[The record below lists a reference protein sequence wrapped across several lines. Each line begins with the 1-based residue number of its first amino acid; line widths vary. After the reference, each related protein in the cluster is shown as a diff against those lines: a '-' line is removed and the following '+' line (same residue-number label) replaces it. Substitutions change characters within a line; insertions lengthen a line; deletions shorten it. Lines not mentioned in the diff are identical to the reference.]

1 MHVSMYGRTIH
12 ERVAVA
18 ASYTAVISTASYT
31 AIIHRPIM
39 KKAAIILRRP
49 NALLLGGG
57 NVISSGV
64 LEKLQRFTTSDSL
77 AHMVAVS

>member
-1 MHVSMYGRTIH
+1 
-12 ERVAVA
+12 
-18 ASYTAVISTASYT
+18 
-31 AIIHRPIM
+31 M